1 MVSCPAYCGGVVIA
15 VNVVVE
21 EEDEEKSSIIFFIM
35 TSFHYAKLDAVALI
49 LLDEL
54 IWNLLF
60 YVLPS
65 RMCVLDLSL
74 STSLW
79 SHADRLRR
87 DHWTIIRD
95 WTWRSRTTQAI
106 CAAHAVICQSLTCA
120 FLLTYISRYWGCQYD
135 WLSRLSAWQR
145 LDDFDSIA
153 MRKYRGSR
161 SFQPY
166 DSIHLLLICGLG
178 LQLNSRYR
186 TQCCREMFLKKIF
199 GTSTIVAGRSQLAT
213 HTGTHLELANTR
225 QSTLLYVYC
234 MKRLRPYAVLR
245 PIRFARERLVYK
257 FGLLFTGST
266 H

>member
-87 DHWTIIRD
+87 DH
-95 WTWRSRTTQAI
+95 
-106 CAAHAVICQSLTCA
+106 
-120 FLLTYISRYWGCQYD
+120 
-135 WLSRLSAWQR
+135 
-145 LDDFDSIA
+145 
-153 MRKYRGSR
+153 
-161 SFQPY
+161 
-166 DSIHLLLICGLG
+166 
-178 LQLNSRYR
+178 
-186 TQCCREMFLKKIF
+186 
-199 GTSTIVAGRSQLAT
+199 
-213 HTGTHLELANTR
+213 
-225 QSTLLYVYC
+225 
-234 MKRLRPYAVLR
+234 
-245 PIRFARERLVYK
+245 
-257 FGLLFTGST
+257 
-266 H
+266 